1 MNSINK
7 LLEVMARLR
16 TPVSGCPWDLRQDFS
31 TIAPYTVEEAYE
43 VADAIDRQDMQ
54 ALRDE
59 LGDLLFQVVFHARM
73 AEEEGLF
80 DFESVADGITQK
92 MIRRHPHVF
101 GSDEERAAGASAGSW
116 DRIKAEERADGAD
129 DSALAG
135 LAKTLP
141 ALKRAQKLGNR
152 AAAVGFDWPD
162 RKGVEDK
169 ISEELVE
176 LEEAAR
182 LGSEED
188 ISISI
193 RKKRCD
199 TLTPSLSGAFET
211 WKTRSRSPGA
221 NWPRNPSRRW
231 MRPGSTPSGG
241 SAEKLSSATIQTAFR
256 RGSWR
261 LQ

>member
-1 MNSINK
+1 
-7 LLEVMARLR
+7 
-16 TPVSGCPWDLRQDFS
+16 LRQDFS

-80 DFESVADGITQK
+80 DFESVADDITQK

-101 GSDEERAAGASAGSW
+101 GSDEERAAGAAAGSW

-188 ISISI
+188 VEAELGDLLFSIVNLARHFNIDPEKALRHANAKFERRFRNMENAVQKSG
-193 RKKRCD
+193 RKLAEESLEALDAAWVDAKRRV
-199 TLTPSLSGAFET
+199 G
-211 WKTRSRSPGA
+211 
-221 NWPRNPSRRW
+221 
-231 MRPGSTPSGG
+231 
-241 SAEKLSSATIQTAFR
+241 
-256 RGSWR
+256 
-261 LQ
+261 

>member
-1 MNSINK
+1 
-7 LLEVMARLR
+7 
-16 TPVSGCPWDLRQDFS
+16 LRQDFS

-101 GSDEERAAGASAGSW
+101 GSDEERAAGAAAGSW

-188 ISISI
+188 VEAELGDLLFSIVNLARHFNIDPEKALRHANAKFERRFRNMENAVQKSG
-193 RKKRCD
+193 RKLAEESLEALDAAWVDAKRRV
-199 TLTPSLSGAFET
+199 G
-211 WKTRSRSPGA
+211 
-221 NWPRNPSRRW
+221 
-231 MRPGSTPSGG
+231 
-241 SAEKLSSATIQTAFR
+241 
-256 RGSWR
+256 
-261 LQ
+261 